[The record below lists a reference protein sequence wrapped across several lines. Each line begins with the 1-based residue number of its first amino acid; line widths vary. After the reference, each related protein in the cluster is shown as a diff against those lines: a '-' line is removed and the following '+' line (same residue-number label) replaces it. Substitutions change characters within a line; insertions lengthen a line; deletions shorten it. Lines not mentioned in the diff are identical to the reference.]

1 MTEKKDTKI
10 RAIHKGITIPT
21 DIEDVKVAN
30 PNLVA
35 AVEAL
40 LEEVKACRVTEVCY
54 VGVGDNS
61 DTMRAIAGV
70 CKNPFIMSSQLGVLD
85 MLYKEEVIYPILL
98 NADHYEDLED

>member
-10 RAIHKGITIPT
+10 RAIHKGIQLPT
-21 DIEDVKVAN
+21 AEEEVKVAD
-30 PNLVA
+30 PRLIA

-40 LEEVKACRVTEVCY
+40 LEGVKSCNVTEVCY